1 MSKKPAAGPNKPAA
15 GPSESAAGPNESAAG
30 PSESAADPNKP
41 AAGPSE
47 SAADPNKPAAGP
59 SESAAGPNKPAA
71 GPSESAADP
80 NKPAAGPNQP
90 ATSPTGPATSAVS
103 GLAARLLA
111 VMKTVFARVL
121 PIVMSIYARVL
132 PAAKSAYARVL
143 PVVKTAYARALP
155 VAKAAYAR
163 AAPIVDAILARLLV
177 ILKACLAWLIHRIFG
192 DPKTEEGVEIVDAES
207 VDPNAP
213 LQQGEEPAEPETFR
227 EQINFLWRRCKREVY
242 NFFVPQPVMVPA
254 QLLTPEVDL
263 EAEGQPTRLKGQMVY
278 VMIIALFVILVS
290 WAAFT
295 EIDELVRAEG
305 DIVPS
310 ESVQVVQSRLPGSVV
325 EIHVD
330 LGDRVNQGQILFEIE
345 DEDVRANF
353 DDNEIQRMTALAA
366 IARLESESVGK
377 ESVEFPAGLE
387 NEAPVI
393 VAQERAVFVSR
404 RKALESEREVLQQEV
419 ESLRRG
425 IKEREAEAR
434 QAKAQ
439 IGLIEQEKDVIK
451 PLVDQ
456 GFEPKTA
463 LLNIEGRLAD
473 AVGRE
478 ELSRLA
484 ADRMASDLETQQRR
498 LDSLDNRFRAEA
510 ESQLVERRTHVAQ
523 TEARLDA
530 LREKVAF
537 AEIKAPTD
545 GIVTAVHVNTVGAVV
560 DGGTVMAEV
569 VPIDEEITVRAR
581 VNTDDVSK
589 IFPGDNVYVS
599 VSSYDVSRFG
609 RLEGVVEKVAANS
622 TQQENLPPY
631 FVTMIKVSNPVFKET
646 GIVAEIVPG
655 TPVVV
660 DMIAG
665 KRTVLNYLLSPINRA
680 QNIAFREK

>member
-1 MSKKPAAGPNKPAA
+1 MLPDRPNPPPGGANPPPGGATPPPDGLKSLLERLESLLERSKQLQGKLKPLLGKLMPLLGKLVPLL
-15 GPSESAAGPNESAAG
+15 
-30 PSESAADPNKP
+30 K
-41 AAGPSE
+41 
-47 SAADPNKPAAGP
+47 
-59 SESAAGPNKPAA
+59 
-71 GPSESAADP
+71 
-80 NKPAAGPNQP
+80 
-90 ATSPTGPATSAVS
+90 
-103 GLAARLLA
+103 GLLNRLPDGL
-111 VMKTVFARVL
+111 
-121 PIVMSIYARVL
+121 
-132 PAAKSAYARVL
+132 KSRLSKY
-143 PVVKTAYARALP
+143 
-155 VAKAAYAR
+155 
-163 AAPIVDAILARLLV
+163 VD
-177 ILKACLAWLIHRIFG
+177 LKKLGI
-192 DPKTEEGVEIVDAES
+192 DDDVEIVEAEA

-213 LQQGEEPAEPETFR
+213 LEQGAEPPPEPRTLKER
-227 EQINFLWRRCKREVY
+227 VLALWQAGQRNLH
-242 NFFVPQPVMVPA
+242 NFFVPQPIMVPA
-254 QLLTPEVDL
+254 QLKTPEIDL
-263 EAEGQPTRLKGQMVY
+263 DAEGQPTRLKGQLIY
-278 VMIIALFVILVS
+278 VLIIFFFFVLLS
-290 WAAFT
+290 WAGFT

-310 ESVQVVQSRLPGSVV
+310 DSVQVVQSRLPGSVV
-325 EIHVD
+325 EIHAKLD
-330 LGDRVNQGQILFEIE
+330 DRVSKGQVLFEVE

-353 DDNEIQRMTALAA
+353 DDNEIQRTTARAA
-366 IARLESESVGK
+366 IARLEAESVGAP
-377 ESVEFPAGLE
+377 EVLFPEGLE
-387 NEAPVI
+387 VEAPVI
-393 VAQERAVFVSR
+393 VAQERAVFSSR
-404 RKALESEREVLQQEV
+404 RRALESEREVLGQEI

-425 IKEREAEAR
+425 IKEREAESR
-434 QAKAQ
+434 QAKIQ
-439 IGLIEQEKDVIK
+439 IGLLTEERDVIK

-463 LLNIEGRLAD
+463 LLNIEGRLSE

-498 LDSLDNRFRAEA
+498 LDSLENRFRAEA
-510 ESQLVERRTHVAQ
+510 EGQLVEQRTLAAQ

-530 LREKVAF
+530 LREKVAY
-537 AEIKAPTD
+537 AEIRSPVD

-589 IFPGDNVYVS
+589 IFPGDRVYVS

-609 RLEGVVEKVAANS
+609 RLEGIVEKVAANS

-631 FVTMIKVSNPVFKET
+631 FVTMIKVADPVFAET

-665 KRTVLNYLLSPINRA
+665 KRTVLNYILSPINRA

>member
-1 MSKKPAAGPNKPAA
+1 MPEKPVATAPA
-15 GPSESAAGPNESAAG
+15 PSGFG
-30 PSESAADPNKP
+30 
-41 AAGPSE
+41 
-47 SAADPNKPAAGP
+47 
-59 SESAAGPNKPAA
+59 
-71 GPSESAADP
+71 
-80 NKPAAGPNQP
+80 
-90 ATSPTGPATSAVS
+90 
-103 GLAARLLA
+103 ARLLSVLNFLITRLFAILKAVIARVFPA
-111 VMKTVFARVL
+111 VM
-121 PIVMSIYARVL
+121 
-132 PAAKSAYARVL
+132 SAYARVRPAVKSAYAKAL

-155 VAKAAYAR
+155 FVKTAYAR
-163 AAPIVDAILARLLV
+163 AMPILNAILARLVV

-192 DPKTEEGVEIVDAES
+192 DPRTEDGVEIVDAES
-207 VDPNAP
+207 VDPDAP
-213 LQQGEEPAEPETFR
+213 LEQGEEPAKPETLQ
-227 EQINFLWRRCKREVY
+227 EQIDFLWRRCKREVY

-254 QLLTPEVDL
+254 QLLTPEIDL
-263 EAEGQPTRLKGQMVY
+263 ETEGQPTRLKGQTVY
-278 VMIIALFVILVS
+278 VVIIAFFVVLLT
-290 WAAFT
+290 WATFT

-325 EIHVD
+325 AIHVD
-330 LGDRVNQGQILFEIE
+330 LDDRVEKGQVLFEVE

-366 IARLESESVGK
+366 IARLEAESVGK
-377 ESVEFPAGLE
+377 DSVEFPPGLE
-387 NEAPVI
+387 DEAPVI

-463 LLNIEGRLAD
+463 LLNIEGRLND

-498 LDSLDNRFRAEA
+498 LNSLDNRFRAEA
-510 ESQLVERRTHVAQ
+510 ESQLVERRTHAAQ

-589 IFPGDNVYVS
+589 IFPGDQVYVS

-609 RLEGVVEKVAANS
+609 RLEGVVEKIAANS
-622 TQQENLPPY
+622 TQQDNLPPY
-631 FVTMIKVSNPVFKET
+631 FVTMIKVSNPVFAET
-646 GIVAEIVPG
+646 GVVAEIVPG

-665 KRTVLNYLLSPINRA
+665 KRTVLNYILAPINRA

>member
-1 MSKKPAAGPNKPAA
+1 MPKKPVPGPEEPAAGPN
-15 GPSESAAGPNESAAG
+15 ESAAGPNESAAG
-30 PSESAADPNKP
+30 PNE
-41 AAGPSE
+41 
-47 SAADPNKPAAGP
+47 
-59 SESAAGPNKPAA
+59 
-71 GPSESAADP
+71 
-80 NKPAAGPNQP
+80 PAAGPNEP
-90 ATSPTGPATSAVS
+90 ASGPSEPAAAPNGPASAPDEPAAGARPGQVT
-103 GLAARLLA
+103 GLLPALGALFARLLA
-111 VMKTVFARVL
+111 VLTAVATRVMPFAR
-121 PIVMSIYARVL
+121 
-132 PAAKSAYARVL
+132 
-143 PVVKTAYARALP
+143 TAYARALP
-155 VAKAAYAR
+155 VVKAAYAR
-163 AAPIVDAILARLLV
+163 AMPVVKAAYARVAPVVNTVLARLAAVLRV
-177 ILKACLAWLIHRIFG
+177 CLAWLMRRIFG
-192 DPKTEEGVEIVDAES
+192 DPKAEEGVEIVDAES

-213 LQQGEEPAEPETFR
+213 LEQGGEPPAEPETLR
-227 EQINFLWRRCKREVY
+227 ELAGYWWQRVRREVH
-242 NFFVPQPVMVPA
+242 NFFVPQPIMVPA
-254 QLLTPEVDL
+254 QLRTPEVDL

-330 LGDRVNQGQILFEIE
+330 LGDRVAQGQVLFEIE

-366 IARLESESVGK
+366 IARLEAESLGRDG
-377 ESVEFPAGLE
+377 VEFPSGLE
-387 NEAPVI
+387 AEAPVI

-434 QAKAQ
+434 QANAQ
-439 IGLIEQEKDVIK
+439 IDLIQQERDVIK

-463 LLNIEGRLAD
+463 LLNIDGRLND

-510 ESQLVERRTHVAQ
+510 EGQLVERRTHVAQ

-609 RLEGVVEKVAANS
+609 RLEGVVEKVASNS

-631 FVTMIKVSNPVFKET
+631 FVTMIKVPSPVFKET

>member
-1 MSKKPAAGPNKPAA
+1 MSKNPAPGSKNPDAGSNEPAAGATEPAAAATEPAAGATEPAAGATEPAAGATEPAAGATEPAAGATEPAAGATEPAAATTEPAAAASGPAASPGGSATGPNKP
-15 GPSESAAGPNESAAG
+15 SASA
-30 PSESAADPNKP
+30 
-41 AAGPSE
+41 
-47 SAADPNKPAAGP
+47 
-59 SESAAGPNKPAA
+59 
-71 GPSESAADP
+71 
-80 NKPAAGPNQP
+80 
-90 ATSPTGPATSAVS
+90 SP
-103 GLAARLLA
+103 GLVARLLPVLKSLFA
-111 VMKTVFARVL
+111 GLLTVLKTVIARVM
-121 PIVMSIYARVL
+121 PIV
-132 PAAKSAYARVL
+132 KTAYARVM
-143 PVVKTAYARALP
+143 PVVKTAYARVSP
-155 VAKAAYAR
+155 V
-163 AAPIVDAILARLLV
+163 VNAILARLAA
-177 ILKACLAWLIHRIFG
+177 ILKACLAWLMHRIFG

-213 LQQGEEPAEPETFR
+213 LEQGQEPPAEPETFR
-227 EQINFLWRRCKREVY
+227 ELVDYWWRRIKRDVH
-242 NFFVPQPVMVPA
+242 NFFVPQPIMVPA
-254 QLLTPEVDL
+254 QLLTPEIDL
-263 EAEGQPTRLKGQMVY
+263 ETEGRPTRLKGQMVY

-330 LGDRVNQGQILFEIE
+330 LGDRVAQGQVLFEIE

-366 IARLESESVGK
+366 IARLEAESTGK
-377 ESVEFPAGLE
+377 DSVVFPSGLE

-434 QAKAQ
+434 QAKTQ
-439 IGLIEQEKDVIK
+439 IDLIQQERDVIK

-463 LLNIEGRLAD
+463 LLNIDGRLND

-589 IFPGDNVYVS
+589 IFPGDSVYVS

-609 RLEGVVEKVAANS
+609 RLEGIVEKVASNS

-631 FVTMIKVSNPVFKET
+631 FVTMIKVPSPVFKET
-646 GIVAEIVPG
+646 GLVAEIVPG

-680 QNIAFREK
+680 SNIAFREK